1 MDFILLICIKVH
13 SNGLLTAQ
21 KRRRTIM
28 FISKVTTIV
37 GSNTMSRTVE
47 LGSEVLDD
55 KSSAE
60 IATAKG
66 PLDYEAAVV
75 RAI

>member
-1 MDFILLICIKVH
+1 
-13 SNGLLTAQ
+13 
-21 KRRRTIM
+21 M

-55 KSSAE
+55 LSSAE